1 MHIAVL
7 LWGFTGVLGRA
18 INLSEY
24 PLVCYR
30 MFLTTAISVTI
41 LYFRKQWKILSWAET
56 KILFGIGCIIA
67 IHWVAFYGSIKY
79 ANASIA
85 LICLSTAGIYTA
97 LLEPFIFKRK
107 VQISDVVFSLIAFA
121 GMLLIYKIELNF
133 NKGILFGL
141 VAAMLSAVFTLMNK
155 KVINKYES
163 QLVAAYEIGGGLIL
177 LVLLYPLYNKVF
189 PQTQFIP
196 SASDFGYLIILAYFC
211 TVLGQSLALSA
222 LKKLSPFTVVLSV
235 NLEPVYG
242 IALAAY
248 FYKENTELNPNTIW
262 GILLIAFS
270 VVGHMLFMLWKKKRT
285 VVKNG

>member
-30 MFLTTAISVTI
+30 MLLTTLILITI
-41 LYFRKQWKILSWAET
+41 LYFRKQWKILSWAEA

-97 LLEPFIFKRK
+97 LLEPLIFKRK
-107 VQISDVVFSLIAFA
+107 VQLSDIIFSLIAFA
-121 GMLLIYKIELNF
+121 GMMLIYKVELHF
-133 NKGILFGL
+133 NKGIWFGL
-141 VAAMLSAVFTLMNK
+141 IAAMLSAVFTLMNK

-177 LVLLYPLYNKVF
+177 LILLFPLYNLVF
-189 PQTQFIP
+189 VQTKFIP
-196 SASDFGYLIILAYFC
+196 STADFGYLIILAYFC

-222 LKKLSPFTVVLSV
+222 LKKLSPFTVILSV

-248 FYKENTELNPNTIW
+248 FYNENTELNPNTIW
-262 GILLIAFS
+262 GILLIALS
-270 VVGHMLFMLWKKKRT
+270 VLGHMAFMLWKKKRT
-285 VVKNG
+285 LALNS